1 MNPELRNFFTTIKI
15 DGADAAGFLHGQFT
29 TDVTGLASGR
39 AGLSAWCDPKG
50 RVIATFILT
59 RLEEAFWLLLPQ
71 TLKDTFLKRLKM
83 YVLRANV
90 NIADASTETEN
101 IPELPAYISA
111 MDGCDWQTTFIR
123 QGIPWI
129 SPATSGRFLPQELN
143 LDKLD
148 AVSYTKGCYPGQEI
162 IARLRYR
169 GEVKRRLCHATT
181 DNNTLLQPASALVPE
196 GEERNIGT
204 VVNSA
209 ITDKGQELL
218 VVLERP
224 FVEAGYVVAESFP
237 DQPVNSI
244 KETVGIG

>member
-1 MNPELRNFFTTIKI
+1 MAPDLSEFLTPIKI
-15 DGADAAGFLHGQFT
+15 EGADAAGFLHGQFT

-50 RVIATFILT
+50 RVIATFILA
-59 RLEEAFWLLLPQ
+59 RLNGTFWLLLPEI
-71 TLKDTFLKRLKM
+71 LKDIFLKRLKM
-83 YVLRANV
+83 YVLRADV
-90 NIADASTETEN
+90 VIVDAALEDIPQLPDLPVTDGDLSETA
-101 IPELPAYISA
+101 L
-111 MDGCDWQTTFIR
+111 IR
-123 QGIPWI
+123 QGIPLLH
-129 SPATSGRFLPQELN
+129 PETGGRFLPQELN

-181 DNNTLLQPASALVPE
+181 GNNTLLQPGSALVPE

-204 VVNSA
+204 VINSA
-209 ITDKGQELL
+209 NTGKDQELL

-224 FVEAGYVVAESFP
+224 FIETGRVVATCAP
-237 DQPVNSI
+237 DQTIQVR
-244 KETVGIG
+244 GDL

>member
-1 MNPELRNFFTTIKI
+1 MNPELRKFFTTIKI

-50 RVIATFILT
+50 RVIATFILA
-59 RLEEAFWLLLPQ
+59 RLNGTFWLLLPEI
-71 TLKDTFLKRLKM
+71 LKDTFLKRLKM

-90 NIADASTETEN
+90 NIVDANTGTES
-101 IPELPAYISA
+101 IPELPAHIST

-123 QGIPWI
+123 KGIPWI

-143 LDKLD
+143 LDHLD
-148 AVSYTKGCYPGQEI
+148 ALSYTKGCYPGQEI

-181 DNNTLLQPASALVPE
+181 DNNTLLQLGSALAPE

-218 VVLERP
+218 VVLERRYIDT
-224 FVEAGYVVAESFP
+224 GCVVAEGFP
-237 DQPVNSI
+237 VLQTRIAASRQFL
-244 KETVGIG
+244 

>member
-1 MNPELRNFFTTIKI
+1 MAPDLSEFLTPIKI
-15 DGADAAGFLHGQFT
+15 EGADAAGFLHGQFT

-50 RVIATFILT
+50 RVIATFILA
-59 RLEEAFWLLLPQ
+59 RLNGTFWLLLPEI
-71 TLKDTFLKRLKM
+71 LKDTFLKRLKM
-83 YVLRANV
+83 YVLRADV
-90 NIADASTETEN
+90 VIVDAALEDIPQLPDLPVTDGDLSETA
-101 IPELPAYISA
+101 L
-111 MDGCDWQTTFIR
+111 IR
-123 QGIPWI
+123 QGIPLLH
-129 SPATSGRFLPQELN
+129 PETGGRFLPQELN

-181 DNNTLLQPASALVPE
+181 GNNTLLQPGSALVPE

-204 VVNSA
+204 VINSA
-209 ITDKGQELL
+209 NTGKDQELL

-224 FVEAGYVVAESFP
+224 FIETGRVVATCAP
-237 DQPVNSI
+237 DQTIQVR
-244 KETVGIG
+244 GDL